1 MQGYSESFFSTAWA
15 ADQQR
20 RESINTRSADPIK
33 TLFAYNKS
41 FPQKQSKP
49 ATNQYSLE
57 NSLNPD
63 KSCVQRKAEEGPA
76 TPFWVRRLVWVI
88 SFGKEHGKHK

>member
-41 FPQKQSKP
+41 FP
-49 ATNQYSLE
+49 
-57 NSLNPD
+57 
-63 KSCVQRKAEEGPA
+63 
-76 TPFWVRRLVWVI
+76 
-88 SFGKEHGKHK
+88 